1 MDIPEN
7 PRWYP
12 ELDGTF
18 VSFSVNSSSGEDT
31 NSNGVLT
38 LISVVLDL
46 SFWLTLLWQLF
57 DLIGFVFEVK
67 YVLLKVELFSVFVSS
82 SDIGSMLTQIEQL

>member
-1 MDIPEN
+1 MHVTTILLDNLTCITVIFAVFIQLDRKLMDIPEN

-12 ELDGTF
+12 ELDGNF
-18 VSFSVNSSSGEDT
+18 VLFSLKSSSGEDT

-46 SFWLTLLWQLF
+46 SFWLTLL
-57 DLIGFVFEVK
+57 
-67 YVLLKVELFSVFVSS
+67 
-82 SDIGSMLTQIEQL
+82 

>member
-31 NSNGVLT
+31 NSNGVLM
-38 LISVVLDL
+38 LISALLAL
-46 SFWLTLLWQLF
+46 SSWLTLLSQVF
-57 DLIGFVFEVK
+57 DWIGFVFEVK
-67 YVLLKVELFSVFVSS
+67 YALFTVELFLVFVSS